1 MPISMM
7 ISVTMVSRSTTSTA
21 GRGRGNRFFPG
32 GRGAHHFYPLGN
44 DIGIERLDKVIG
56 GAARIS

>member
-1 MPISMM
+1 M
-7 ISVTMVSRSTTSTA
+7 IFGDDGFQVHHFHGGT
-21 GRGRGNRFFPG
+21 GRGSRFFPG

-56 GAARIS
+56 GSLPGSADW